1 MPVKDYSTT
10 AGNNTAIS
18 GINIAENC
26 PAGNLN
32 NALRQALADLR
43 SYANSAE
50 WFEYGDG
57 DGTATI
63 TYVSGTSFTIAGAD
77 VTSAWHAGR
86 RVKASGSSTGTIY
99 GIVASSSFATNT
111 TVNVTWDSGS
121 LQNESLTVW
130 LGILSATNGAVPP
143 ASTTAKGTVELATTA
158 ETLSGTDAT
167 RAVTPDSLSAY
178 WEKGSD
184 IASAA
189 AISIGEGGYFHV
201 TGTTT
206 ITDIDFAIDKAG
218 RMAWLI
224 FDGVLTLTHNAT
236 SLILPTGA
244 NITTAAGDACLVASE
259 DGSDNVR
266 VPVYVRKDG
275 TPVGSSVATQSDMK
289 TATDTAKIVTPGRAQ
304 YHPGVAKAW
313 AAVTISGGTPSLAA
327 SYNVSSVTDNA
338 AGTTTINFTTA
349 FSAATYAVAG
359 IPEDAGTNFD
369 LWAVS
374 ANKTASSYRVV
385 TAGGSTESVADTNF
399 CLVFFGDQ

>member
-1 MPVKDYSTT
+1 MSVKDYSTT
-10 AGNNTAIS
+10 ANSNTAIS

-43 SYANSAE
+43 LYANGAE

-57 DGTATI
+57 DGAATI
-63 TYVSGTSFTIAGAD
+63 TYTSGTSFTIAGAD
-77 VTSAWHAGR
+77 VTTAWHAGR
-86 RVKASGSSTGTIY
+86 RVKASGSATGTIY
-99 GIVASSSFATNT
+99 GVVASSSFATNT

-130 LGILSATNGAVPP
+130 LGILSASNGAVPP
-143 ASTTAKGTVELATTA
+143 ASATAKGVVELATTTEQLA
-158 ETLSGTDAT
+158 GTDAT
-167 RAVTPDSLSAY
+167 RGATPDSIAAL
-178 WEKGSD
+178 WKKGSD

-189 AISIGEGGYFHV
+189 TISIGEGGYFHV

-206 ITDIDFAIDKAG
+206 ITDIDFATDKAG
-218 RMAWLI
+218 RAAWLI
-224 FDGVLTLTHNAT
+224 FDGALTLTHNAT
-236 SLILPTGA
+236 TLILPTGA
-244 NITTAAGDACLVASE
+244 NIVTAAGDACLVVSE
-259 DGSDNVR
+259 DGSENVR
-266 VPVYVRKDG
+266 VPVYCRKDG
-275 TPVGSSVATQSDMK
+275 TPIGSSVATQSDME
-289 TATDTAKIVTPGRAQ
+289 TATDTAKIITPGRAQ

-313 AAVTISGGTPSLAA
+313 ASVTISGGTPSPAA

-338 AGTTTINFTTA
+338 AGTTTVNFTTA

-369 LWAVS
+369 LWGVT
-374 ANKTASSYRVV
+374 ANKAAGSYRVV
-385 TAGGSTESVADTNF
+385 TAGGSTEGVGDTNF